1 MLVVFQAMSRGR
13 RGAVVDDDVLYRFRL
28 RLFSLAEE
36 VGSVREAC
44 RLMGVHHST
53 YYRWRGPVLRSG
65 LEMLRPR
72 ERRPPRM
79 PNQTS
84 VLVEQR
90 VVAFALGHPG
100 LGPRRISATLAQE
113 RWGGLAVSPNGV
125 WRILRRHGLSR
136 RISRLSLVAGYAAPP
151 EPEGRPAEP
160 ERHVEVSRPGELVG
174 FDCFHVGRLAG
185 TTGRVWQYTAIDL
198 ATSHVWAELATTPLN
213 PSAARTSALARRVA
227 ADLRAHGWRLERVLT
242 DNGSEFRS
250 SSFGDTVRELGAT
263 QTFIRPGRPMT
274 NGAVERVQRTIL
286 EECWRPSFA
295 RSLVPKQGGL
305 VRDLATYLRFYN
317 EERAHTGRLTA
328 GRTPYQ
334 ALVGARKMRPR

>member
-1 MLVVFQAMSRGR
+1 MLVVSKAMSRR
-13 RGAVVDDDVLYRFRL
+13 SGAVVNDDVLFGFRL

-36 VGSVREAC
+36 LGNVRAAC
-44 RLMGVHHST
+44 RIFGIHPST

-84 VLVEQR
+84 QLTEQR
-90 VVAFALGHPG
+90 VIAFALGHPG

-113 RWGGLAVSPNGV
+113 RWGGIVISPNGV
-125 WRILRRHGLSR
+125 WRVLRRHGLNR

-151 EPEGRPAEP
+151 EPERPTPLET
-160 ERHVEVSRPGELVG
+160 RHVEVSRPGELVG
-174 FDCFHVGRLAG
+174 FDCFHVGRLSG
-185 TTGRVWQYTAIDL
+185 TSGRVWQYTAIDL
-198 ATSHVWAELATTPLN
+198 ATSYVWAELATTRLN
-213 PSAARTSALARRVA
+213 PSATRTSALARRVA
-227 ADLRAHGWRLERVLT
+227 ADLARHGWRLERVLT

-250 SSFGDTVRELGAT
+250 QLFGDAVRELGAR
-263 QTFIRPGRPMT
+263 QTLIRAGRPAT

-295 RSLVPKQGGL
+295 RSLVPKLTGL
-305 VRDLATYLRFYN
+305 TRDLAAYLRFYN
-317 EERAHTGRLTA
+317 EERAHTGWLTQ
-328 GRTPYQ
+328 GRTPLE
-334 ALVGARKMRPR
+334 ALIGARKMRPR

>member
-1 MLVVFQAMSRGR
+1 MLVVFEAMSRRG
-13 RGAVVDDDVLYRFRL
+13 GAVVNDDVLYGFRL
-28 RLFSLAEE
+28 RLFSLAQEL
-36 VGSVREAC
+36 GNVRAAC
-44 RLMGVHHST
+44 RIFRIHPST

-84 VLVEQR
+84 QLTEQR
-90 VVAFALGHPG
+90 VIAFSLGHPG

-113 RWGGLAVSPNGV
+113 RWGGIVISPNGV
-125 WRILRRHGLSR
+125 WRVLRRHGLSR

-151 EPEGRPAEP
+151 EPERPTPLAA
-160 ERHVEVSRPGELVG
+160 RHVEVSRPGELVG

-185 TTGRVWQYTAIDL
+185 TSGRVWQYTAIDL
-198 ATSHVWAELATTPLN
+198 ATSYVWAELATTPLN
-213 PSAARTSALARRVA
+213 PSARKTSGLARRVA
-227 ADLRAHGWRLERVLT
+227 ADLAARGWRLERVLT

-250 SSFGDTVRELGAT
+250 AEFGRALVGLGAR
-263 QTFIRPGRPMT
+263 QTFIRAGRPAT

-295 RSLVPKQGGL
+295 RSLVPKLTGL
-305 VRDLATYLRFYN
+305 ARDLAAYLRFYN

-328 GRTPYQ
+328 GRTP
-334 ALVGARKMRPR
+334 LEVLIGARKMRPR

>member
-1 MLVVFQAMSRGR
+1 MVN
-13 RGAVVDDDVLYRFRL
+13 DDVLYAFRL
-28 RLFSLAEE
+28 RLFSLAAEL
-36 VGSVREAC
+36 GNVREAC
-44 RLMGVHHST
+44 RIFGIHPST

-84 VLVEQR
+84 QLVEQR
-90 VVAFALGHPG
+90 VIAFSLGQPG
-100 LGPRRISATLAQE
+100 LGPRRISATLAQA
-113 RWGGLAVSPNGV
+113 RWGGIVISPNGV
-125 WRILRRHGLSR
+125 WRVLRRHGLNR
-136 RISRLSLVAGYAAPP
+136 RISRLSLVARYAAPP
-151 EPEGRPAEP
+151 APEPLERAP
-160 ERHVEVSRPGELVG
+160 ERHVEASRPGELVG

-185 TTGRVWQYTAIDL
+185 TSGRVWQYTAIDIG
-198 ATSHVWAELATTPLN
+198 TSFVWAELATTPLN
-213 PSAARTSALARRVA
+213 PSAQRTSALARRVA

-250 SSFGDTVRELGAT
+250 QVFGDAVRTLGAV
-263 QTFIRPGRPMT
+263 QTRIRPGRATT

-295 RSLVPKQGGL
+295 RSLVPKLGGL
-305 VRDLATYLRFYN
+305 VRDLEGYLRFYN
-317 EERAHTGRLTA
+317 EERAHTGRITR

>member
-1 MLVVFQAMSRGR
+1 MLVVFEAMSRR
-13 RGAVVDDDVLYRFRL
+13 AGAVVNDDVLYGFRL

-36 VGSVREAC
+36 LGNVRAAC
-44 RLMGVHHST
+44 RIFGIHPST

-84 VLVEQR
+84 QLVEQR
-90 VVAFALGHPG
+90 VLAFALGHPG

-113 RWGGLAVSPNGV
+113 RWGGIVISPNGV
-125 WRILRRHGLSR
+125 WRVLRRHGLNR

-151 EPEGRPAEP
+151 EPERATPLES
-160 ERHVEVSRPGELVG
+160 RHVEVTRPGELVG
-174 FDCFHVGRLAG
+174 FDCFHVGRLTG

-198 ATSHVWAELATTPLN
+198 ASSYVWAELATTPLN
-213 PSAARTSALARRVA
+213 PSAAKTSALARRVA
-227 ADLRAHGWRLERVLT
+227 ADLASHGWRLERVLS

-250 SSFGDTVRELGAT
+250 GVFGDTVRELGAS
-263 QTFIRPGRPMT
+263 QTFIRAGRPAT

-295 RSLVPKQGGL
+295 RSLVPKLTGL
-305 VRDLATYLRFYN
+305 TRDLAAYLRFYN
-317 EERAHTGRLTA
+317 EERAHTGRLTK
-328 GRTPYQ
+328 GKTPLE
-334 ALVGARKMRPR
+334 ALIGARKMRPR

>member
-1 MLVVFQAMSRGR
+1 M
-13 RGAVVDDDVLYRFRL
+13 VDDDVLFKFRL
-28 RLFSLAEE
+28 RLFSLAAEL
-36 VGSVREAC
+36 GNVREAC
-44 RLMGVHHST
+44 RLMDVHPST

-72 ERRPPRM
+72 ERRTPRM

-84 VLVEQR
+84 QLVEQR
-90 VVAFALGHPG
+90 IVAFSLGQPG

-113 RWGGLAVSPNGV
+113 RWGGIVVSPNGV
-125 WRILRRHGLSR
+125 WRVLRRHGLSR
-136 RISRLSLVAGYAAPP
+136 RISRLSLVAGYASPP
-151 EPEGRPAEP
+151 GPERPVEI
-160 ERHVEVSRPGELVG
+160 ERHVAVDHPGELVG
-174 FDCFHVGRLAG
+174 FDCFHVGRLSG

-198 ATSHVWAELATTPLN
+198 ASSYVWAELATTPLN

-227 ADLRAHGWRLERVLT
+227 ADLRAHGWHLERVLT

-250 SSFGDTVRELGAT
+250 SVFGATVRELGAV

-295 RSLVPKQGGL
+295 RSLVPKIGGL
-305 VRDLATYLRFYN
+305 VRDLAGYLDFYN
-317 EERAHTGRLTA
+317 LERAHTGRLTR

-334 ALVGARKMRPR
+334 ALVRARKIRPR